1 MTTVRRSS
9 RLAAKEVLKA
19 PPTRSVHKEVLKA
32 PPTPSERKEV
42 LKTLPT
48 RSVHK
53 EVLKAVSTLSDRKE
67 FQSKEEPKVKN
78 IELEEPM
85 KVTVRKPVP
94 KLVDYDSDD
103 SQRTISDIVTLPA
116 KPILV
121 KTETVKPQ
129 IIKDILEEK
138 TETVNKPVDF
148 TFYMT
153 DNKPSASK
161 SVSTSDLKGKSV
173 STSDLKGKSVSTSD
187 LKGKS
192 VSTSDIKGKECLIC
206 KQTTFINKFKDY
218 LNIIENSIGNF
229 KISLIVE
236 LFEFIEKNFDY
247 INTKEFDSNKRFV
260 LVIHTKAVSL
270 QEELDY
276 KIKCTN
282 PQYTN
287 DIAMF
292 NNAKKLL
299 QRIHTKC
306 HLYGMDQF
314 VTADPIYKK
323 FLDTFI
329 DQYVQL

>member
-1 MTTVRRSS
+1 MTTIRRSS

-19 PPTRSVHKEVLKA
+19 L
-32 PPTPSERKEV
+32 PTPSERKEV
-42 LKTLPT
+42 LKALPT
-48 RSVHK
+48 PSERK
-53 EVLKAVSTLSDRKE
+53 EVLKALPTRSDRKETLKAVQTLSDRKE
-67 FQSKEEPKVKN
+67 FQPKEEPKFKT

-85 KVTVRKPVP
+85 KVTVRKPVA

-103 SQRTISDIVTLPA
+103 SQRTISDIVTLP
-116 KPILV
+116 PNPFLV
-121 KTETVKPQ
+121 KTETVKPRNVTVVKYEDDFTNV
-129 IIKDILEEK
+129 IIKDIVEEK
-138 TETVNKPVDF
+138 TEQVVKDIPMPSLEPFRAPKLLDNKPV
-148 TFYMT
+148 
-153 DNKPSASK
+153 A
-161 SVSTSDLKGKSV
+161 SDLK
-173 STSDLKGKSVSTSD
+173 D
-187 LKGKS
+187 
-192 VSTSDIKGKECLIC
+192 KECLIC

-306 HLYGMDQF
+306 HLYGMDKF

-329 DQYVQL
+329 DKYV